1 MSILQHSTN
10 SVGYL
15 IRGYPLK
22 VVLGGAL
29 VWDHVSKVQ
38 VNHHPIEGRGKSS
51 ATKHTGELGDRW
63 ELDGSAVSSSQ
74 EIMFMVEEG
83 GCGHVIAT
91 NT

>member
-22 VVLGGAL
+22 VVLGGGAL
-29 VWDHVSKVQ
+29 VWDHISEVQ
-38 VNHHPIEGRGKSS
+38 VNHHPIEGGAKIS
-51 ATKHTGELGDRW
+51 ATKHTG
-63 ELDGSAVSSSQ
+63 ELDGSAVSSSK

-83 GCGHVIAT
+83 GQVM
-91 NT
+91 NQEYKL